1 MFLFVIALSFCAV
14 TQRIKGIDHD
24 RMSLFRQ
31 KTNIHVRHALF
42 SLLLSHRSYS
52 NAKVCFGSE
61 LISRREIFNHSE
73 RKIALGK
80 FGPGQI
86 RPMDISSWK

>member
-31 KTNIHVRHALF
+31 KTNIHVRH
-42 SLLLSHRSYS
+42 
-52 NAKVCFGSE
+52 
-61 LISRREIFNHSE
+61 ISRREIFNHSE

-86 RPMDISSWK
+86 LPMDISSWK